1 MSMISIPETKDRTSL
16 KEILLLT
23 KQYSVLEQRVG
34 QVEKDVNTLDTQYK
48 ANIRIV
54 IKSLITIVT
63 GVVTAIAVTHIK
75 IT

>member
-1 MSMISIPETKDRTSL
+1 MSMISIPETKDKTSL

-23 KQYSVLEQRVG
+23 KQYSVLEQRVV
-34 QVEKDVNTLDTQYK
+34 QVEKDVNTLSDQYK

-75 IT
+75 IS

>member
-1 MSMISIPETKDRTSL
+1 MISIPETKDRTSL

-75 IT
+75 I

>member
-16 KEILLLT
+16 KEILLLA

-34 QVEKDVNTLDTQYK
+34 QVEKDVETLDSQYK

-63 GVVTAIAVTHIK
+63 GVVTSIAVMHIK
-75 IT
+75 IS

>member
-75 IT
+75 I

>member
-1 MSMISIPETKDRTSL
+1 MSLISIPESKDRTSL

-34 QVEKDVNTLDTQYK
+34 QVEKDVNTLDSQYK

-75 IT
+75 I

>member
-1 MSMISIPETKDRTSL
+1 
-16 KEILLLT
+16 
-23 KQYSVLEQRVG
+23 LEQRVG
-34 QVEKDVNTLDTQYK
+34 QVEKEISTLDTQYK

-75 IT
+75 IS

>member
-1 MSMISIPETKDRTSL
+1 MISIPETKDKTSL

-23 KQYSVLEQRVG
+23 KQYSVLEQRVV
-34 QVEKDVNTLDTQYK
+34 QVEKDVNTLSDQYK

-75 IT
+75 IS

>member
-34 QVEKDVNTLDTQYK
+34 QVEKEISTLDTQYK

-75 IT
+75 IS

>member
-1 MSMISIPETKDRTSL
+1 MSMISIPETKDKTSL

-34 QVEKDVNTLDTQYK
+34 QVEKEINTLDTQYK

-75 IT
+75 IS